1 MPYLFSSEDGLL
13 HRTHASGQSAIDT
26 SESYARDPSSLSLS
40 CALQTKTVSVH
51 DNSVFA

>member
-1 MPYLFSSEDGLL
+1 MPYLFSSEDACYTG
-13 HRTHASGQSAIDT
+13 RASGQSAIDT